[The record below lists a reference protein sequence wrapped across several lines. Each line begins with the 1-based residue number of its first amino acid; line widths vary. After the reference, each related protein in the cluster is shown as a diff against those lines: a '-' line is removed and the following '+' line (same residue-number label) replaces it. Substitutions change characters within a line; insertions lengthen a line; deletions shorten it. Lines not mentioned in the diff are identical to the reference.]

1 MKNTTKHIAPN
12 NFSVEY
18 TAKRSS
24 VISFNLV
31 NTSDITILGII
42 ISVIIILVVNLL
54 GLIIIR

>member
-1 MKNTTKHIAPN
+1 MKNTTKHIASD

-18 TAKRSS
+18 TAEGSS

-31 NTSDITILGII
+31 NTSDIAILGII